1 MMRFEWNWW
10 DLRNELKCNW
20 RLIPND
26 EWTNWFTE
34 REDAAMDQW
43 DRPPKC
49 YWGGGILLVM
59 VNGKGA
65 VSAVPPF
72 LGWIFPFFFVLK
84 SFLFSCRP
92 WKWRHH
98 FSSADTCVTSRLF
111 IHALVARTPMVNRFG
126 RVSRHYRHLLSYF
139 SFLSINLLHLW
150 VVVSDFSR
158 WMMEVTLIFSFVC

>member
-72 LGWIFPFFFVLK
+72 LGWIFPFFLFWNHFC
-84 SFLFSCRP
+84 FLAGHENGVIISP
-92 WKWRHH
+92 VPTPAWRHG
-98 FSSADTCVTSRLF
+98 CLF
-111 IHALVARTPMVNRFG
+111 TRWLHVRRWLTDSDASVDITDICCLISPFFLLICYICGSLFQIFHAG
-126 RVSRHYRHLLSYF
+126 WWK
-139 SFLSINLLHLW
+139 LH
-150 VVVSDFSR
+150 
-158 WMMEVTLIFSFVC
+158 